1 MSLLLWPVKLLGL
14 AATGA
19 ALGIGW
25 KVGTLIYDKVEEAL
39 GTLDTP
45 CTQPQDKTCAEKQVP
60 PEPQA

>member
-1 MSLLLWPVKLLGL
+1 MSFLLWPVKLLGW

-39 GTLDTP
+39 GELSTS
-45 CTQPQDKTCAEKQVP
+45 CTQPEDKTGAEKP
-60 PEPQA
+60 RLPEPQA